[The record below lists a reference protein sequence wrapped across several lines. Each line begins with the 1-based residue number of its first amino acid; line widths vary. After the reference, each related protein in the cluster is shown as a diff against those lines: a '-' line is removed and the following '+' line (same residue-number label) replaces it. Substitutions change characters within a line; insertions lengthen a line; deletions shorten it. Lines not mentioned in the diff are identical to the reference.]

1 MSSNSQAAENKDA
14 KKKKNKGSLAV
25 GLLSQAGT
33 AAKKAWEDGTLV
45 RTPKELLTQY
55 NPLDKTESYS
65 YSALPTPSSIRLLE
79 VGAGNPS
86 DLIQCKLHIVD
97 LRDSPRYI
105 ALSYSWEKDG
115 SWTKFAAE
123 VAGGL
128 LGDALQHAGINLSK
142 SKDSES
148 DSEST
153 STRVMLCDGKKM
165 IIKPNLYDALL
176 QLRQV
181 APGYYWID
189 AVCMNQGDNDEKT
202 QQIRMMSDIY
212 HASES
217 VIVWLGKC
225 PQLLS
230 RGVARFEAAQG
241 LLGPMKQEDE
251 KMGKKQMLGDDSESY
266 TFIGAAYLVSRR
278 WFGRLWVLQEFCLAR
293 RIDIQFGEH
302 RIRPET
308 VVGLIQSLKDYLE
321 GKDGDGKGKS
331 EYGFTNVFRPFW
343 GQHLKFVPSLF
354 ESRQQFQQGI
364 KWSVEEWLHLT
375 RGRSASDNRD
385 FVNAGLALIRQ
396 ESLTIDQS
404 LQLEDAFPLSQTGP
418 RLWPCLRAT
427 AGVDKFEVLLN
438 LTACLLTQNQSVF
451 VLSLGA
457 LGDDP
462 TLPTWVPEPGS
473 VNGRVVEPLAF
484 QKGTNFGACVT
495 LVVDSP
501 LESDPVTGL
510 IDYLNTE
517 ISKFRRKLNKLSK
530 PRPQQSSIDSYVSR
544 KMAARR
550 EEPNEE
556 EAKKL
561 AMSLDEAWAK
571 LKSIYPNKPW
581 PSSDAKP
588 GQELTTEHKNF
599 MQVAVKINAWRTLFL
614 TQEGL
619 LGLGGCWIEE
629 GEVVM
634 LVDSGYVPYI
644 FDSAEKNAKKN
655 AKEIEEK
662 LEKLT
667 NEPQPLATKKKKN
680 HAQLKARLDQ
690 LQSRMGKQGGA
701 WALHGEA
708 YVHGVMHG
716 EALDGSRIFE
726 PIAVN

>member
-1 MSSNSQAAENKDA
+1 MQRMRMGVGEGQTTENKDA
-14 KKKKNKGSLAV
+14 KKKKNKGSFAV

-55 NPLDKTESYS
+55 NPLDKTEPYS
-65 YSALPTPSSIRLLE
+65 YSTLPTPTSIRLLE

-86 DLIQCKLHIVD
+86 DLIQCKLHVVD
-97 LRDSPRYI
+97 LKDSPIYI

-128 LGDALQHAGINLSK
+128 LGSALQHAGINLFK
-142 SKDSES
+142 SRDSES
-148 DSEST
+148 DSKST

-189 AVCMNQGDNDEKT
+189 AVL
-202 QQIRMMSDIY
+202 SDIY

-217 VIVWLGKC
+217 VTVWLGKC

-241 LLGPMKQEDE
+241 ILGPMKQEDE

-266 TFIGAAYLVSRR
+266 TFIAAAYLMTRR

-308 VVGLIQSLKDYLE
+308 IVGLIQSLKDYLE

-343 GQHLKFVPSLF
+343 GQHLKFVPPLF

-404 LQLEDAFPLSQTGP
+404 LQLEDAFTLSQTGP
-418 RLWPCLRAT
+418 RLWPYLRAT

-438 LTACLLTQNQSVF
+438 LTACLLTQSQSVF
-451 VLSLGA
+451 VLSLGT

-462 TLPTWVPEPGS
+462 TLPTWMPEPGS
-473 VNGRVVEPLAF
+473 LNGRVVEPLAF
-484 QKGTNFGACVT
+484 LTART
-495 LVVDSP
+495 LIVDSP
-501 LESDPVTGL
+501 LECDSVTGL

-517 ISKFRRKLNKLSK
+517 VSKFRRKLTRLSK
-530 PRPQQSSIDSYVSR
+530 PRPQQSGIDGYVSR
-544 KMAARR
+544 KMEARR

-561 AMSLDEAWAK
+561 ATSLDEAWAK

-581 PSSDAKP
+581 PSSAAKP
-588 GQELTTEHKNF
+588 GQEPTAEHEKF

-634 LVDSGYVPYI
+634 LVESGYVPYI
-644 FDSAEKNAKKN
+644 FESAEEKAKKDV
-655 AKEIEEK
+655 KETEEK
-662 LEKLT
+662 LEKFT
-667 NEPQPLATKKKKN
+667 NEPQPQATKKNKD
-680 HAQLKARLDQ
+680 HAQLKTRLEK

-701 WALHGEA
+701 WALNGEA

-716 EALDGSRIFE
+716 EAIDGSRIFE